1 MSAKLIT
8 YKSASRNQ
16 SRVLT
21 LHLLCSCHTAAPKP
35 NGPAP
40 CPQQRGASTAAL
52 LHKCEGF
59 QAEPKPHL
67 PPGLLLSSLSHCSFL
82 FLGTGGCSIS
92 AASGSA
98 SFSSRPIH
106 SPITRGLSRG
116 VLKPVVSC
124 RGTINTHRN
133 AALLVLNHAQN
144 YWLRQYQGTVR
155 NPYRGLQ
162 NTPNQHG
169 PMKRCQERVAHP
181 KASNPLYFLLS
192 KSNCRNLGIT
202 LKN

>member
-1 MSAKLIT
+1 MCSPSTYSA
-8 YKSASRNQ
+8 RCQ
-16 SRVLT
+16 
-21 LHLLCSCHTAAPKP
+21 TAAPES

-40 CPQQRGASTAAL
+40 CPQQRGASRAAL

-144 YWLRQYQGTVR
+144 YWLRQYQGTAR

-162 NTPNQHG
+162 NTPKPAWTNEKVPREICPPQG
-169 PMKRCQERVAHP
+169 LKSPLFLTFQEQ
-181 KASNPLYFLLS
+181 LS
-192 KSNCRNLGIT
+192 KSGYHLEKLNFFF
-202 LKN
+202 